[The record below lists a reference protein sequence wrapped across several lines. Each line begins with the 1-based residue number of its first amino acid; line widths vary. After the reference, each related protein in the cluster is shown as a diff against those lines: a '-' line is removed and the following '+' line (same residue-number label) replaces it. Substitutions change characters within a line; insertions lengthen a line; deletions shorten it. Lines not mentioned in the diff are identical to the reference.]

1 MPGEVMWSREAVK
14 QLLTGYYNRPDV
26 EADDVIA
33 SWEAAKRLG
42 EAPAGL
48 EQQALDSVS
57 ASVRQGNRW
66 PEQSLARAQ
75 VFATLAVA
83 RAQRDTNELLGELLG
98 DDTGLDR
105 LQQRLTN
112 ALFGLD
118 GTSVA
123 TAITRAGGR

>member
-1 MPGEVMWSREAVK
+1 MSRVWSDE
-14 QLLTGYYNRPDV
+14 DV
-26 EADDVIA
+26 
-33 SWEAAKRLG
+33 KRLD
-42 EAPAGL
+42 AAAL
-48 EQQALDSVS
+48 EQRALVSVQASE
-57 ASVRQGNRW
+57 RQGNRW